1 MTKTEN
7 EMWSNS
13 WVMAHAEEMLPM
25 LIKIRR
31 RLHQHPELG
40 TDEYETGAII
50 REYLDQWGISYQYPV
65 ADTGLVALVKGKK
78 AVACGEA
85 MRNSVLRADP

>member
-40 TDEYETGAII
+40 TDE
-50 REYLDQWGISYQYPV
+50 V
-65 ADTGLVALVKGKK
+65 
-78 AVACGEA
+78 
-85 MRNSVLRADP
+85 